1 MNEEQTDI
9 YRIARDYEAAAM
21 PADMRRRLLSAM
33 LQEDAEM
40 QADKELENELHAQFS
55 PAAMPL
61 AFRQHL
67 VQRMKRAPEYRAR
80 CGWWRAVAA
89 LLVALLVLPLLWWG
103 LRPAPGA
110 ASPVVEVR
118 REILL
123 ADEAAPA
130 VRCDT
135 FVMQAADQSR
145 LVIKV
150 KDETEP
156 QLPEDVI

>member
-1 MNEEQTDI
+1 MMERYTLQKLEPAVE
-9 YRIARDYEAAAM
+9 ARL
-21 PADMRRRLLSAM
+21 RRSARGKSIR
-33 LQEDAEM
+33 A
-40 QADKELENELHAQFS
+40 
-55 PAAMPL
+55 
-61 AFRQHL
+61 L
-67 VQRMKRAPEYRAR
+67 VYS
-80 CGWWRAVAA
+80 
-89 LLVALLVLPLLWWG
+89 LLWWG
-103 LRPAPGA
+103 LRPVPGA

-135 FVMQAADQSR
+135 FVMQEPDQSR

>member
-1 MNEEQTDI
+1 MNEEQTDMH
-9 YRIARDYEAAAM
+9 RIARDCAPAAM
-21 PADMRRRLLSAM
+21 PADMRRRLLRLM
-33 LQEDAEM
+33 LQEDAEL
-40 QADKELENELHAQFS
+40 QADKALEDELLASYAAAPMPQEL
-55 PAAMPL
+55 
-61 AFRQHL
+61 RRRL
-67 VQRMKRAPEYRAR
+67 VQSAGPAPAYRAH
-80 CGWWRAVAA
+80 GWWRAVAA

-103 LRPAPGA
+103 LRPARGA

-135 FVMQAADQSR
+135 FVMQEPDQSR

>member
-1 MNEEQTDI
+1 MNEEQIDMH
-9 YRIARDYEAAAM
+9 RIARDCAPAAM
-21 PADMRRRLLSAM
+21 PADMRCRLLRLM
-33 LQEDAEM
+33 LQEDAEL
-40 QADKELENELHAQFS
+40 QADMALEEELLTSYAAASMPQEL
-55 PAAMPL
+55 
-61 AFRQHL
+61 RRRL
-67 VQRMKRAPEYRAR
+67 VQSAGPAPAYRAR
-80 CGWWRAVAA
+80 GWWRAVAA

-110 ASPVVEVR
+110 DSPVVEVR

-130 VRCDT
+130 VHCDT
-135 FVMQAADQSR
+135 FVMQETDQSR

-156 QLPEDVI
+156 QLPDDVI